1 MSSTTDHP
9 EGPSTL
15 PEPEL
20 NPLLNPVLGQNMGRW
35 AEAYFTAPPEKR
47 EQAVLELL
55 HELQRETPAPE
66 SIALTSPASAQEEA
80 PEPVFEPASGSPQAS
95 ATSIRCHACGRENP
109 ASHRFCGM
117 CGTPVAAQ
125 SAEDDLPTAENPQQ
139 SEPALPQNNES
150 PFARS
155 TDAVYE
161 PALSTNE
168 LSLFQAGRETTYRR
182 EGSDNEDEIFSYS
195 PASRSYRVYVGIA
208 LAIVIFALAYMAWRG
223 AQATSQSSHLE
234 PQAPPAVTQP
244 AVPAPTPP
252 STPPS
257 TSTSKTDPSEGTPPA
272 NEQATVPSDSGRT
285 QFESGQVEPTVKAS
299 KDKLAHATPPTAPV
313 VETKPSEVSVAGN
326 GDEELAM
333 AQRYLAGGDG
343 LQRNSAEAAK
353 WLWKSLAKQNANAT
367 LLLADLYLKGDG
379 VSKNCDQ
386 ARVLLDSAA
395 RSGMK
400 QAGERLRHLQAFGCE

>member
-1 MSSTTDHP
+1 MSTKTDHP

-20 NPLLNPVLGQNMGRW
+20 NPLLNPLLGQHMGRW
-35 AEAYFTAPPEKR
+35 AEVYFTSPPEKR
-47 EQAVLELL
+47 EQAVTELL
-55 HELQRETPAPE
+55 HELQAENATSEGA
-66 SIALTSPASAQEEA
+66 ALTSATPVQEELR
-80 PEPVFEPASGSPQAS
+80 EPVFEPVSEIPEAYS
-95 ATSIRCHACGRENP
+95 TLVRCHACGAENP

-117 CGTPVAAQ
+117 CGAPVAAQ

-139 SEPALPQNNES
+139 SEPAFPQNHES
-150 PFARS
+150 LFARS
-155 TDAVYE
+155 KDAVYE

-168 LSLFQAGRETTYRR
+168 LSLFQAGREA
-182 EGSDNEDEIFSYS
+182 SDNEDEMFSYS

-223 AQATSQSSHLE
+223 AQATSQNPHVE
-234 PQAPPAVTQP
+234 PQAPAAVTQP
-244 AVPAPTPP
+244 AIPAPTPP
-252 STPPS
+252 STPP
-257 TSTSKTDPSEGTPPA
+257 STSKTDPSEGTPPA
-272 NEQATVPSDSGRT
+272 NEQATAPSDSGRA
-285 QFESGQVEPTVKAS
+285 QVESRQVESTVKAS
-299 KDKLAHATPPTAPV
+299 SDKSAHATPPAAPV

-326 GDEELAM
+326 GAEELAI
-333 AQRYLAGGDG
+333 AQHYLTEGNG
-343 LQRNSAEAAK
+343 LQRNSSEAAK
-353 WLWKSLAKQNANAT
+353 WLWKSMAKNNANAT

>member
-1 MSSTTDHP
+1 
-9 EGPSTL
+9 
-15 PEPEL
+15 
-20 NPLLNPVLGQNMGRW
+20 
-35 AEAYFTAPPEKR
+35 
-47 EQAVLELL
+47 
-55 HELQRETPAPE
+55 
-66 SIALTSPASAQEEA
+66 
-80 PEPVFEPASGSPQAS
+80 
-95 ATSIRCHACGRENP
+95 
-109 ASHRFCGM
+109 M

-125 SAEDDLPTAENPQQ
+125 SAEDDLPTAEHPQQ
-139 SEPALPQNNES
+139 SEPAFPQNNES

-155 TDAVYE
+155 KDAVYE

-223 AQATSQSSHLE
+223 AQATSQSSHVE

-257 TSTSKTDPSEGTPPA
+257 TSKTDPSEGTPPA
-272 NEQATVPSDSGRT
+272 NEQATAPSEGRA
-285 QFESGQVEPTVKAS
+285 QVESGQVESTAKPSSDKA
-299 KDKLAHATPPTAPV
+299 AQATPPPAPV
-313 VETKPSEVSVAGN
+313 AETNPSEPSVSGN
-326 GDEELAM
+326 GAEELAV
-333 AQRYLAGGDG
+333 AERYLNGGNG
-343 LQRNSAEAAK
+343 LQRNSAEGAR
-353 WLWKSLAKQNANAT
+353 WLWKSMAKNNANAT